1 MASTVERRA
10 NGEIIYRPDEILDIP
25 NVDLITLLFESEI
38 CRMPPDTI
46 IHADA
51 AEPSYNL
58 TKARLVQQ
66 FKRAANVFR
75 YQYGIGANGPDKD
88 VVFNISTGHFMIP
101 VVFYAAITAGGIFSA
116 ASPAATPD
124 EIAYQLRATDTKVVV
139 CTADMRETAIVA
151 AEKVGLSPRNILV
164 YGGTRD
170 FELREA
176 VSGAKVPISNQE
188 LDWRHI
194 TDRKELE
201 NSVIC
206 VLFSSGTTGLPKAM
220 PLSHWNSVASCT
232 LVVSPTKKFNATK
245 PGHKYVDLAHL
256 PVAHIAGIQ
265 NYFVNKCYLG
275 GTLYW
280 MPRFDFPKF
289 CEYAKKYGVS
299 MMFTVPP
306 IYVLIAESPLV
317 KDHFDAWDDA
327 VSGAAP
333 MGQDLQVE
341 ASRKLGKGAS
351 FIRQTWG
358 LSETSGSVTIIP
370 PQLIHQAPHGSVG
383 SLVPNCYARIVD
395 DNEKDVEPG
404 ERGEASSSSP
414 RSRKAPRA
422 RS

>member
-1 MASTVERRA
+1 
-10 NGEIIYRPDEILDIP
+10 
-25 NVDLITLLFESEI
+25 
-38 CRMPPDTI
+38 
-46 IHADA
+46 
-51 AEPSYNL
+51 
-58 TKARLVQQ
+58 
-66 FKRAANVFR
+66 
-75 YQYGIGANGPDKD
+75 
-88 VVFNISTGHFMIP
+88 MIP

-245 PGHKYVDLAHL
+245 PGHKWYVGEL
-256 PVAHIAGIQ
+256 VAR
-265 NYFVNKCYLG
+265 V
-275 GTLYW
+275 
-280 MPRFDFPKF
+280 
-289 CEYAKKYGVS
+289 
-299 MMFTVPP
+299 
-306 IYVLIAESPLV
+306 
-317 KDHFDAWDDA
+317 
-327 VSGAAP
+327 
-333 MGQDLQVE
+333 
-341 ASRKLGKGAS
+341 
-351 FIRQTWG
+351 
-358 LSETSGSVTIIP
+358 
-370 PQLIHQAPHGSVG
+370 
-383 SLVPNCYARIVD
+383 
-395 DNEKDVEPG
+395 
-404 ERGEASSSSP
+404 
-414 RSRKAPRA
+414 
-422 RS
+422 